1 MDRSTRPGDDFSKYA
16 NGKWDQETAI
26 PPDRAAWGIG
36 AILDEQARER
46 TRMLLDGARSQST
59 AGSDQRKAADYY
71 AAYMNE
77 AAVEARGLATLQ
89 PMLDRMAAIADR
101 GALARELGSMLR
113 ADVDPL
119 NATEFHTDR
128 LFGLWAA
135 QDLNEPSRNTAY
147 LLQGGLAMPDRE
159 YYLADNPKMAE
170 TRTRYRAHVVKVLG
184 LAGIADA
191 DRKAQRI
198 VDLETRIASVHARR
212 EDSAD
217 VHTAQAWTRE
227 DFDRKAPGLDWAGYF
242 GAAGLERQ
250 RAFVV
255 WHPAATTGEAALVG
269 SQPIATW
276 KDYLAYITIDHWSRL
291 LPRAFAEERFDFFG
305 RTLAGTPQMP
315 ERWKRAVDSTNAAV
329 GDVVGKLYVAKYFSA
344 AAKARAQAMVADIKT
359 AFARRIDALDW
370 MSPQTKARATEK
382 VQSLI
387 VGVGLVFATG
397 WLRLD
402 PIVALAVAVHIIW
415 TGIGLVRRSV
425 AGLLDAA
432 ISRDDQGEVTKIF
445 NEYSRRYGVT
455 FHAFRTRQAG
465 ARRFISFHLL
475 VPDEW
480 TVQRAHQL
488 SEEIEERIR
497 SLVPNS
503 GVSVHIEPI
512 SDPASYDDEGLD
524 RM

>member
-217 VHTAQAWTRE
+217 VHTAQAWLAHRIVHATQT
-227 DFDRKAPGLDWAGYF
+227 
-242 GAAGLERQ
+242 AA
-250 RAFVV
+250 
-255 WHPAATTGEAALVG
+255 
-269 SQPIATW
+269 
-276 KDYLAYITIDHWSRL
+276 
-291 LPRAFAEERFDFFG
+291 
-305 RTLAGTPQMP
+305 
-315 ERWKRAVDSTNAAV
+315 
-329 GDVVGKLYVAKYFSA
+329 
-344 AAKARAQAMVADIKT
+344 
-359 AFARRIDALDW
+359 
-370 MSPQTKARATEK
+370 
-382 VQSLI
+382 
-387 VGVGLVFATG
+387 
-397 WLRLD
+397 
-402 PIVALAVAVHIIW
+402 
-415 TGIGLVRRSV
+415 
-425 AGLLDAA
+425 
-432 ISRDDQGEVTKIF
+432 
-445 NEYSRRYGVT
+445 
-455 FHAFRTRQAG
+455 
-465 ARRFISFHLL
+465 
-475 VPDEW
+475 
-480 TVQRAHQL
+480 
-488 SEEIEERIR
+488 
-497 SLVPNS
+497 
-503 GVSVHIEPI
+503 
-512 SDPASYDDEGLD
+512 
-524 RM
+524 